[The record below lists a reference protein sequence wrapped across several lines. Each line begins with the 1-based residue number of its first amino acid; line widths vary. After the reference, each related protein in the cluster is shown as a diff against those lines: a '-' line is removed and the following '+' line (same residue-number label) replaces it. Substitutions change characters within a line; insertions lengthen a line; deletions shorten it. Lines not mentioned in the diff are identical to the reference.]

1 MAKFKGLGK
10 IVPNRHEVITSDKV
24 YFEQNKLITEIF
36 APDPVTL
43 NPRSDLH
50 FMFSSDSSPV
60 VSEFIRSTLARP
72 VVSGSVTD
80 DPDNALESM
89 QFRGESS
96 QDYALRLSEFIEKL
110 NNV

>member
-10 IVPNRHEVITSDKV
+10 VIPNRHEEIKSDKV
-24 YFEQNKLITEIF
+24 FQEQNNLITEIF

-50 FMFSSDSSPV
+50 FMFTSDSSPV

-89 QFRGESS
+89 QLRGESS